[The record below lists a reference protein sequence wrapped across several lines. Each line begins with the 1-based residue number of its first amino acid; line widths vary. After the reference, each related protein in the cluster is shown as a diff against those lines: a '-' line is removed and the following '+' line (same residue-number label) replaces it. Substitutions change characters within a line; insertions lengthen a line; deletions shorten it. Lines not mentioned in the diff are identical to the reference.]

1 MALRILSVA
10 AVLSV
15 RTWGAPPR
23 QNDRRKT
30 ALLGARIGSAFFLL
44 AIFCMAFPS
53 QVFADR
59 RGRGHDGEGRRE
71 RYRSMTH
78 EHVYL
83 QHESLDLELEDVEDF
98 EYEGHESKHNAT
110 THMNLRQRIGGVAI
124 RGANMGLA
132 VREDGRV
139 VGRWSDFI
147 LGARGRINRL
157 DPELDA
163 EDALSLVAPLL
174 GLSAPSEITLLE
186 STPGPMQPRVLEGGS
201 LSQDPIP
208 AKLVYQP
215 VGEQLRLAWDFVIRT
230 PDGRH
235 WWNIQVDSETGEL
248 LGKVD
253 WIAHET
259 YRVFGP
265 PPVLTPDEGPHVIT
279 SPPSLVNAPIP
290 SPYGWHD
297 TNGIPGAEFTD
308 TRGNNVDAQEDEDAN
323 DTGGTRPDGGP
334 GLVFDF
340 PFDPTLPPSAY
351 QSASIANLFYW
362 NNVAH
367 DLFYQYGFDEASGNF
382 QVNNYGRGGIGGD
395 QVRADAHDGGGTNNA
410 QFGTPPDGF
419 KGIMEMFLW
428 TGAVQLAVI
437 SPAPIAGVYSAT
449 APAFGP
455 ELPNPALG
463 GSVVAGLDSENPAG
477 PSSTDACSALT
488 NSASVNGNIALVD
501 RGSCDFVDKVANAQ
515 AAGATAVIVANNV
528 GDGLLS
534 MGGTNASITIPSI
547 FIGQSDGALIRS
559 HLGSVDV
566 NLNPSV
572 MRDGSMD
579 AGIILHEY
587 GHGVSN
593 RLTGG
598 AGNTGCLSAT
608 QSSGMG
614 EGWSDFFALFL
625 GTRVG
630 DVGTETRLLGSYI
643 LSQPPNGQGLRS
655 QPYSTDMADNTL
667 TLVDIE
673 TANQPHGV
681 GEIWATALWE
691 AFWQLVDAHGFDPD
705 IYEGTG
711 GNNLALQL
719 VMDGLKLQACNPTF
733 IEARDAILLA
743 ESNAT
748 DEINQ
753 CLLWR
758 AFAKRGLGAAAT
770 VSTNPSNM
778 STSEDSTLPATC
790 SEFCA
795 DGVTNAGDQCDDANL
810 IDLDGCSQTCRIEE
824 SYTFQGVAAGGTV
837 EFVIEGESVIIT
849 TLPGETAADV
859 ALSMAAEISANATLA
874 SLGATGHADGNVI
887 VVAGTILSTIISDP
901 GLAPA
906 VPLSDWF
913 PGIVALFLLVS
924 GISWLQGNKL
934 RNHDQPETH

>member
-1 MALRILSVA
+1 MSH
-10 AVLSV
+10 
-15 RTWGAPPR
+15 
-23 QNDRRKT
+23 K
-30 ALLGARIGSAFFLL
+30 
-44 AIFCMAFPS
+44 
-53 QVFADR
+53 
-59 RGRGHDGEGRRE
+59 
-71 RYRSMTH
+71 
-78 EHVYL
+78 HVYL
-83 QHESLDLELEDVEDF
+83 EHKRLDLELEDVEDF

-110 THMNLRQRIGGVAI
+110 THMNLRQRIRGVPI

-132 VREDGRV
+132 VRKDGRV

-147 LGARGRINRL
+147 PRARGRINRI
-157 DPELDA
+157 DPDLDA

-174 GLSAPSEITLLE
+174 GLSAPDEIVILE
-186 STPGPMQPRVLEGGS
+186 SAAGPMRSSVLEGGT
-201 LSQDPIP
+201 LSRDPIP

-215 VGEQLRLAWDFVIRT
+215 LGNQLRLAWDFVIRT

-235 WWNIQVDSETGEL
+235 WWNIQVDTETGEL
-248 LGKVD
+248 LEKVD

-265 PPVLTPDEGPHVIT
+265 APVLTPDEGPHVIT

-308 TRGNNVDAQEDEDAN
+308 TRGNNVHAQEDQDAN
-323 DTGGTRPDGGP
+323 DTGGIRPDGGP
-334 GLVFDF
+334 GLVFNF
-340 PFDPTLPPSAY
+340 PFASGLAPSTY

-382 QVNNYGRGGIGGD
+382 QVNNYGRGGTDGD
-395 QVRADAHDGGGTNNA
+395 PVRADAHDGGGTNNA

-419 KGIMEMFLW
+419 QGIMEMFLW

-437 SPAPIAGVYSAT
+437 SPAPIAGVYSA
-449 APAFGP
+449 AGAAFGP
-455 ELPNPALG
+455 ELPSPALG
-463 GSVVAGLDSENPAG
+463 GSVVAGLDSANPAG
-477 PSSTDACSALT
+477 PTSTDGCSAFT
-488 NSASVNGNIALVD
+488 NVASVNGNIALVD
-501 RGSCDFVDKVANAQ
+501 RGTCDFVDKVANAQ
-515 AAGATAVIVANNV
+515 AAGATAVIVANNAGENLV
-528 GDGLLS
+528 S
-534 MGGTNASITIPSI
+534 MGGTNPFITIPSI

-559 HLGSVDV
+559 NLGSVDV
-566 NLNPSV
+566 SLNPSV

-598 AGNTGCLSAT
+598 AANSGCLSAI

-614 EGWSDFFALFL
+614 EGWSDFFALFM

-630 DVGTETRLLGSYI
+630 DIGTGTRLLGSYI

-655 QPYSTDMADNTL
+655 QPYSTDMTTNTL

-673 TANQPHGV
+673 TANQPHGI
-681 GEIWATALWE
+681 GEVWATALWE
-691 AFWQLVDAHGFDPD
+691 VFWELVDAHGFDSD
-705 IYEGTG
+705 VYEGTG
-711 GNNLALQL
+711 GNNLAMQL
-719 VMDGLKLQACNPTF
+719 VMDGLKLQTCNPTF
-733 IEARDAILLA
+733 IEARDAVLLA
-743 ESNAT
+743 ESNIT

-753 CLLWR
+753 CLVWR

-770 VSTNPSNM
+770 VSSNPSNLV
-778 STSEDSTLPATC
+778 TSEDFTLPATC

-795 DGVTNAGDQCDDANL
+795 DGVTNAGEQCDDANL
-810 IDLDGCSQTCRIEE
+810 IDLDGCSQTCRTEE

-837 EFVIEGESVIIT
+837 EFVIEGESVIIM

-859 ALSMAAEISANATLA
+859 ALKMATEISANASLA
-874 SLGATGHADGNVI
+874 SLGATGQANGDVV
-887 VVAGTILSTIISDP
+887 VVAGAISSTIISDT

-906 VPLSDWF
+906 VPLGDWL
-913 PGIVALFLLVS
+913 PGILALILLFS
-924 GISWLQGNKL
+924 GISWLQGHKL